1 METSSAAVTSL
12 VREVRGL
19 LTSVAKA
26 TGPNGRL
33 GCAVSVQTVD
43 FYMIQKRYE
52 QRIFFT
58 PTPNQKQTFFWYN
71 NMTC

>member
-52 QRIFFT
+52 QRIFFY
-58 PTPNQKQTFFWYN
+58 PNTKSKNKPFFGII
-71 NMTC
+71 T